1 MKTVHPRINIGRLRE
16 IGWSLRDP
24 IGLNQTMG
32 SWKGQPFEDE
42 YDTYLSKVAGMLRNN
57 GTFAEVIDYL
67 FFIESQY
74 MGIGPKK
81 IDIQTRTRLLA
92 VVQGISDDPFV
103 WSEP

>member
-16 IGWSLRDP
+16 IGWSLWDP

-57 GTFAEVIDYL
+57 CDVAEAIDYL
-67 FFIESQY
+67 FFIQSQH
-74 MGIGPKK
+74 MGMGPTK
-81 IDIQTRTRLLA
+81 IDTRIRTKLLT
-92 VVQGISDDPFV
+92 VVQAISDDPLL